1 MPAFKP
7 ALFLYRLHMLS
18 YRRLTGVAMNFV
30 KQQLRRLG
38 EVKTG
43 LLLMALGAVLGIIF
57 ARVFKSFYWGNINIL
72 DEDYLHQIRTASID
86 YNDLLKYVYW
96 DLFKNF
102 ILFWMVCVTS
112 LGIPFICLC
121 LVYIGFQGSFFISVV
136 LMKYH
141 FKGLLLIF
149 GYTFPQ
155 YLIYIPVVLIS
166 IRCAYWLCKSL
177 RYDITNRKAKREKIG
192 KYMFLVILL
201 GMVLALGGLAETYIG
216 SFMIRK
222 VLYWF

>member
-1 MPAFKP
+1 MD
-7 ALFLYRLHMLS
+7 
-18 YRRLTGVAMNFV
+18 FV

-38 EVKTG
+38 EVKAG
-43 LLLMALGAVLGIIF
+43 LLLMAIGAVLGIIF
-57 ARVFKSFYWGNINIL
+57 ARVFKSFYQGNINIL
-72 DEDYLHQIRTASID
+72 DKDYLYQIRTASID
-86 YNDLLKYVYW
+86 YKLLLKYVYW

-121 LVYIGFQGSFFISVV
+121 LVYIGFQGSFFISVI
-136 LMKYH
+136 LMEYH

-155 YLIYIPVVLIS
+155 YLIYIPVALIS
-166 IRCAYWLCKSL
+166 LRCAFWLCKSL
-177 RYDITNRKAKREKIG
+177 RYDMTSKKGKREKIG

-201 GMVLALGGLAETYIG
+201 GMVLALGGLSEAYIG
-216 SFMIRK
+216 SYIIRK
-222 VLYWF
+222 ILYFF